1 MAKRPERRQSD
12 ERAVFVISVA
22 AELAGVHPQTLRT
35 YERKGLL
42 SPKRTSGNSRRYS
55 QRDIER
61 LRIIQTLTQEEGIN
75 LAGAKRIIE
84 LQKEIERLRD
94 RIEELEM
101 RLDQRIAIAM
111 PGRVE
116 GREILPLRSFF
127 SPPWGGGP

>member
-1 MAKRPERRQSD
+1 MAKRTERRQTD

-22 AELAGVHPQTLRT
+22 AELAGVHPQTLRM

-55 QRDIER
+55 QRDIDR
-61 LRIIQTLTQEEGIN
+61 LRIIQTLTQEHGVN

-84 LQKEIERLRD
+84 LQNEIGRLRE
-94 RIEELEM
+94 RIEDLET
-101 RLDQRIAIAM
+101 RLERRIAIAM

-116 GREILPLRSFF
+116 GSEILPLRSLF
-127 SPPWGGGP
+127 SPPWQEDA